1 MSTDEHYEILC
12 RQDDERWHE
21 FRTQGISASNVA
33 SVLGLTGKTDK
44 KTGKWVYYP
53 GSDPASAIARM
64 ISGEVEDLSDNP
76 KVVAGLYLER
86 PIMNWAEDVHKEKY
100 DSWQHLLRSK
110 KYPWL
115 MATPDGFQEADG
127 GRWLVEVKTHSE
139 ITHAWRQGVPEYVVC
154 QVQVQLAVTGLKRA
168 KIIEWCY
175 GKHPQVHIVQ
185 RSEQAIERIAA
196 ETKKIWDHIV
206 AERAKL

>member
-1 MSTDEHYEILC
+1 MSSEHYEILC
-12 RQDDERWHE
+12 SQNDERWHE

-33 SVLGLTGKTDK
+33 AVMGLMGKIDR
-44 KTGKWVYYP
+44 KTNKWTYYP
-53 GSDPASAIARM
+53 GSDPETAIAKM
-64 ISGEVEDLSDNP
+64 ISGEKEDLSDNAY
-76 KVVAGLYLER
+76 VAAGQYLER
-86 PIMNWAEDVHKEKY
+86 PIMDWAEKVHGEKY
-100 DSWQHLLRSK
+100 DSWQQLLRSK

-115 MATPDGFQEADG
+115 MATPDGIQNADDG
-127 GRWLVEVKTHSE
+127 AWLIEVKTHSE
-139 ITHAWRQGVPEYVVC
+139 MTYAWKTGVPEYVVC

-185 RSEQAIERIAA
+185 RSEEAIEQIAHS
-196 ETKKIWDHIV
+196 TKSIWDHIV